1 MLEALDTIV
10 SSIRKYQRHGVQP
23 TWKRLKQE
31 QLLLKASLGYRVRPC
46 VRSQKLT
53 EISEVYQLDPATFG
67 CVTNIPCM
75 KQYCSHTLL
84 SISSYRFGVIWSLLR
99 SS

>member
-1 MLEALDTIV
+1 MLGSLDTIV
-10 SSIRKYQRHGVQP
+10 SSIREYHRHGVLP

-31 QLLLKASLGYRVRPC
+31 QLLLKASLGDRVRPC
-46 VRSQKLT
+46 VRSQKPT
-53 EISEVYQLDPATFG
+53 EISEVYQLDPATFC
-67 CVTNIPCM
+67 CVTNIPYM

-84 SISSYRFGVIWSLLR
+84 SVSSCRFGVIWGLLR